1 MNREIRADIYTRPCV
16 KLLASGK
23 LPYNRKLSSVL
34 CNDLGVGRGECEGVQ
49 EGRNT
54 RIHTADSLHWDSRN

>member
-34 CNDLGVGRGECEGVQ
+34 CADLGMRGV
-49 EGRNT
+49 
-54 RIHTADSLHWDSRN
+54 